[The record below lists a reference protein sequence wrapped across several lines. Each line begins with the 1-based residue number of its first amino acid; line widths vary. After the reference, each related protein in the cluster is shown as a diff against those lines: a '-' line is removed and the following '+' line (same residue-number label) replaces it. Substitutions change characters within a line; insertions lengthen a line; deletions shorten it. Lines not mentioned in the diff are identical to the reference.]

1 LKRLHGPCGAA
12 THFLRSPFEP
22 LVQASLA
29 SAKTLLRREARALRR
44 GLARQAPHAA
54 GEAALHLPERLLG
67 RFAVVSGYH
76 PLGGE
81 LDPGPLMLRLQ
92 AAGAVLALPVTLE
105 RGAPLIFR
113 RHGPGEPVF
122 PDAIG
127 APSPGPEAAEV
138 QPDLVITPLVA
149 FDRTGARMGQGGG
162 FYDRTLE
169 ALRARR
175 PVFALGLAYAGQEV
189 ARIPHE
195 GHDQLLDAILTE
207 KGYIPVR
214 KDL

>member
-1 LKRLHGPCGAA
+1 M
-12 THFLRSPFEP
+12 
-22 LVQASLA
+22 
-29 SAKTLLRREARALRR
+29 RR
-44 GLARQAPHAA
+44 GLAREAPHAA
-54 GEAALHLPERLLG
+54 GEAARQCPERLLG
-67 RFAVVSGYH
+67 RFAVVGGYR

-81 LDPGPLMLRLQ
+81 LDPGPLMRRLQ
-92 AAGAVLALPVTLE
+92 AAGAILALPVTLE
-105 RGAPLIFR
+105 RDAPLIFR
-113 RHGPGEPVF
+113 RHQPGEPVF

-127 APSPGPEAAEV
+127 VPSPSPEADEV
-138 QPDLVITPLVA
+138 QPDLVIAPLLA

-169 ALRARR
+169 TLRARR
-175 PVFALGLAYAGQEV
+175 PVFVLGVAYAGQEV

-195 GHDQLLDAILTE
+195 DHDQLLDAILTE